1 MNEDYAKIISQNLKR
16 IAYDHGKTLTDI
28 SHDLKISKSTLSCWM
43 NGLRIPRMSN
53 IDQLCHYFKV
63 NRTDIMDPHEINE
76 SSDLDK
82 SSISFTPEERDLVLA
97 YRRAD
102 DATKQIIRKILDMDL
117 PAEKRNESIS

>member
-76 SSDLDK
+76 SSDLYK
-82 SSISFTPEERDLVLA
+82 SSISFTPEERDLILA

-102 DATKQIIRKILDMDL
+102 NGRKESVRILL
-117 PAEKRNESIS
+117 GVESRQEKSDVSAS

>member
-16 IAYDHGKTLTDI
+16 IAYDHGYTLTDI

-102 DATKQIIRKILDMDL
+102 NGRKESVRVLL
-117 PAEKRNESIS
+117 GVESRLEKSDVSAS

>member
-76 SSDLDK
+76 SSDLYK

-102 DATKQIIRKILDMDL
+102 NGRKESVRVLL
-117 PAEKRNESIS
+117 GVESRQEKSDVSAS

>member
-82 SSISFTPEERDLVLA
+82 SSISFTPEERDLILA

-102 DATKQIIRKILDMDL
+102 NGRKESVRVLL
-117 PAEKRNESIS
+117 GVESRQEKSDVSAS

>member
-76 SSDLDK
+76 SSDLYK

-102 DATKQIIRKILDMDL
+102 NGRKESVRVLL
-117 PAEKRNESIS
+117 GVESRLEKSDVSAS

>member
-102 DATKQIIRKILDMDL
+102 NGRKESVRVLL
-117 PAEKRNESIS
+117 GVESRQEKSDVSAS